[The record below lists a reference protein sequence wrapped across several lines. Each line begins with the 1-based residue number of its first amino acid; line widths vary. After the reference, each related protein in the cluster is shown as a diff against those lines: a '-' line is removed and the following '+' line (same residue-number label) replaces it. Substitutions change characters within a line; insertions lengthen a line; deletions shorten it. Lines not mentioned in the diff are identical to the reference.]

1 MRCLPSVLP
10 IVLLVTPAT
19 ASAIEPGQRIKYT
32 TFEKQTEYL
41 YPWLGSRVAVLT
53 KNADLDRRVMQ
64 RMVDVLDSTYDYYA
78 RTTGKTPRRFR
89 EYEGRMS
96 IAQVTKTC
104 GAGCGYVGAT
114 GIEVMDDYFN
124 NFYRRIKDDGEFDQ
138 VLFYEFGRNFWVFGS
153 KLEYHGRD
161 DTGSITTGF
170 AVFMRFK
177 AMEAAGVRGAPFGDM
192 PFAEFRR
199 AVESIVDE
207 YPRKPH
213 LNWSNTL
220 RVGKSPAF
228 GGGADLFASV
238 MLHLTSRLGG
248 EGFLQRF
255 FREVAEMPD
264 AKSTQDAVD
273 NMVIAASR
281 ASGRNLVPIFE
292 SFWRWPVGTR
302 TIDKLV
308 ERERIALATYES
320 ILNKVVGFES
330 VNLASHF
337 IRHAHSLGEVTRIA
351 TELDRKDASFKVVP
365 GLANHSAPLVSL
377 ESVNH
382 PGHYLRH
389 EHDRIKLAKSE
400 NRDLFKQ
407 DATFRLVPGLADA
420 KAVSF
425 ESFNYPG
432 KYVRH
437 YEFHLF
443 IAALDSDL
451 AEKDATFRVKRNL
464 PSNEL

>member
-1 MRCLPSVLP
+1 MKH
-10 IVLLVTPAT
+10 IPALIPVALFLFQAT
-19 ASAIEPGQRIKYT
+19 TSAIEPGQRVKYT
-32 TFEKQTEYL
+32 TFENRTEYL

-64 RMVDVLDSTYDYYA
+64 RMVDVLDTTYDYYA
-78 RTTGKTPRRFR
+78 RTTGKTPRKHR
-89 EYEGRMS
+89 EHEGRVS

-104 GAGCGYVGAT
+104 GAGCGYLGAT

-138 VLFYEFGRNFWVFGS
+138 VLFYEFGRNFWLFRS

-192 PFAEFRR
+192 PFAKFRH
-199 AVESIVDE
+199 AVEGIVDE
-207 YPRKPH
+207 YQRKPR
-213 LNWSNTL
+213 LNWDNTL
-220 RVGKSPAF
+220 RIGKSPAF
-228 GGGADLFASV
+228 GGGADLFASM
-238 MLHLTSRLGG
+238 MLHLTENLGG
-248 EGFLQRF
+248 EAFLQRF
-255 FREVAEMPD
+255 FREVAGMPD
-264 AKSTQDAVD
+264 AKTTQDAVD
-273 NMVIAASR
+273 NMVVAASK

-292 SFWRWPVGTR
+292 SFWRWPVGKR
-302 TIDKLV
+302 TMDKLI
-308 ERERIALATYES
+308 RRDRAGSTAYQS
-320 ILNKVVGFES
+320 ILNKVVRFLS
-330 VNLASHF
+330 VNLSGHF
-337 IRHAHSLGEVTRIA
+337 IRHAYSLGEVTRLS

-365 GLANHSAPLVSL
+365 GLASQHAPCVSL
-377 ESVNH
+377 ESVNY
-382 PGHYLRH
+382 PGEYLRH
-389 EHDRIKLAKSE
+389 EHDRIKLSKSE

-420 KAVSF
+420 NAVSF

-437 YEFHLF
+437 YESHLF
-443 IAALDSDL
+443 IAVPDSDL
-451 AEKDATFRVKRNL
+451 AKKDATFRVEIQERR
-464 PSNEL
+464 